1 MDLKSKDIFS
11 KPVRQLENSWSV
23 SVRQMWGLPLNTH
36 KYFVEPLGGVHAH
49 SMIISRF
56 VNFLQSAL
64 KFKKLPVQFML
75 RRSLVNFNSITEKKM
90 QATSNSWL
98 VLNMILWIYQKIVE
112 KQPEILWTWR
122 KGKVESK
129 TGKAKHSD
137 VARSWKRK

>member
-1 MDLKSKDIFS
+1 MVNALKHGTNAKRVMYIEKNMEINQEFPWAHPNVKCKLNRIYNSSFSGSVLYDIFS

-90 QATSNSWL
+90 QATSNS
-98 VLNMILWIYQKIVE
+98 
-112 KQPEILWTWR
+112 
-122 KGKVESK
+122 
-129 TGKAKHSD
+129 
-137 VARSWKRK
+137 